1 MQIRRILLFVAVPL
15 LIALPTLAHASE
27 TTITL
32 AARRA
37 TLAELLL
44 PPPTAP
50 APVRE
55 MEPVE
60 VRPEAPQQP
69 DQAPPAQSWAA
80 AMRAWSHR

>member
-1 MQIRRILLFVAVPL
+1 MQLRRILFLVAAPL

-27 TTITL
+27 EIPLT
-32 AARRA
+32 ARR
-37 TLAELLL
+37 TPLVELLL
-44 PPPTAP
+44 PPPVAP

-69 DQAPPAQSWAA
+69 EEAPPAQSWAA
-80 AMRAWSHR
+80 AMRAFAHR

>member
-1 MQIRRILLFVAVPL
+1 MFHRILFLAAPL

-27 TTITL
+27 EITL
-32 AARRA
+32 TARRSP
-37 TLAELLL
+37 LVELLL
-44 PPPTAP
+44 PPPAP

-69 DQAPPAQSWAA
+69 EEAPPAQSWAA
-80 AMRAWSHR
+80 AMRAFAHR

>member
-1 MQIRRILLFVAVPL
+1 MFRRLLFVVVAPI
-15 LIALPTLAHASE
+15 LIALPTPAHASVS
-27 TTITL
+27 TITL

-37 TLAELLL
+37 TLVELLL
-44 PPPTAP
+44 PPPVAP

>member
-1 MQIRRILLFVAVPL
+1 MQLRRILFFVAVPL
-15 LIALPTLAHASE
+15 LIAPALAHASE
-27 TTITL
+27 ETITL
-32 AARRA
+32 TARRSP
-37 TLAELLL
+37 LAELLL
-44 PPPTAP
+44 PPPAP

-69 DQAPPAQSWAA
+69 EEAPPAQSWAA